1 MSSADTLL
9 PVLEVDSVAVT
20 NCLKVFDVSLDKN
33 VLYLPVLT
41 NSSGVG
47 TQTWSQHFI
56 GTGSSSSPQFA
67 NITAAINAGFTDYLA
82 PAPIGDAN
90 KGIYQEVFDYGTQL
104 ASSRVSSL
112 ATFANQG
119 SGTVNQSQRLDLASG
134 DSGGTFSDGTE
145 SNSNAA
151 QRFGVNFRRVRY
163 KTQATSVAGSLT
175 KISNLNLKIDVK
187 IKNDTGTGTANASDS
202 GGTTVNF
209 NVTFVDVQG
218 IAVTPNTTSAVIAVV
233 DFQDV
238 PNPTSFKVLLYN
250 TSGVRV
256 SGNFTWQC
264 RGT

>member
-1 MSSADTLL
+1 M
-9 PVLEVDSVAVT
+9 
-20 NCLKVFDVSLDKN
+20 
-33 VLYLPVLT
+33 YLPVVT
-41 NSSGVG
+41 DSNGTG
-47 TQTWSQHFI
+47 TQTWTEHFV
-56 GTGSSSSPQFA
+56 GTGSNASPQFA
-67 NITAAINAGFTDYLA
+67 NITAAINAGFSDYLE

-90 KGIYQEVFDYGTQL
+90 AGTYQEVFDYGTNL
-104 ASSRVSSL
+104 ASSKVSTL
-112 ATFANQG
+112 ATFADQG
-119 SGTVNQSQRLDLASG
+119 SGTVNQTQRLDLASG
-134 DSGGTFSDGTE
+134 GSGGTFSDGTE

-151 QRFGVNFRRVRY
+151 QRFGVAFQRVRY
-163 KTQATSVAGSLT
+163 KTKATSVAGSLT
-175 KISNLNLKIDVK
+175 KITNLKLTIDVK
-187 IKNDTGTGTANASDS
+187 IKNDTGTETASATDS

-233 DFQDV
+233 DFQDA

>member
-1 MSSADTLL
+1 
-9 PVLEVDSVAVT
+9 VA
-20 NCLKVFDVSLDKN
+20 F
-33 VLYLPVLT
+33 
-41 NSSGVG
+41 
-47 TQTWSQHFI
+47 Q
-56 GTGSSSSPQFA
+56 
-67 NITAAINAGFTDYLA
+67 
-82 PAPIGDAN
+82 
-90 KGIYQEVFDYGTQL
+90 
-104 ASSRVSSL
+104 
-112 ATFANQG
+112 
-119 SGTVNQSQRLDLASG
+119 
-134 DSGGTFSDGTE
+134 
-145 SNSNAA
+145 
-151 QRFGVNFRRVRY
+151 RVRY
-163 KTQATSVAGSLT
+163 KTSATSVAGSLT
-175 KISNLNLKIDVK
+175 KITNLNLKIDVK